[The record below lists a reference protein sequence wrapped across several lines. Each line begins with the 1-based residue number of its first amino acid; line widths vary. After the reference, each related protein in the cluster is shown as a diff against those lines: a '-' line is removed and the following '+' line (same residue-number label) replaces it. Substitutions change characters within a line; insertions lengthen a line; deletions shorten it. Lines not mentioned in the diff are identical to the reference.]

1 MAKQNKTSETS
12 KTKQVKLKKTKVAQ
26 QLYEIKKLSSGAE
39 TSLRPCGWNCSLEE
53 LLLGVEQDV
62 LLASDNG
69 DALPAQPGDGVG
81 GGGSHTHGEGD
92 LLRVVVQLTVSPH
105 CIGLYFSPPVISV
118 VNSSCIS

>member
-1 MAKQNKTSETS
+1 MKS
-12 KTKQVKLKKTKVAQ
+12 KNYLPGPKPLCVLVDGTTP
-26 QLYEIKKLSSGAE
+26 Y
-39 TSLRPCGWNCSLEE
+39 SLEE